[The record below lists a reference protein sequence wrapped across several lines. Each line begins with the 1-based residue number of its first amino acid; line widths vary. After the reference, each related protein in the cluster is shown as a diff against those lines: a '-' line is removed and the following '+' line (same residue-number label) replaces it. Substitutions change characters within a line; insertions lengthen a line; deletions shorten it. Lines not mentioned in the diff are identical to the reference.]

1 MHIKSVV
8 IVTKLGH
15 NLESCIKG
23 SFRFL
28 MEPHFSVRGEKCC
41 IVQSGRKKALHS
53 VDLLYHLQIG
63 PGFETSSA
71 LWR

>member
-15 NLESCIKG
+15 NLESCIEG
-23 SFRFL
+23 SFQFL
-28 MEPHFSVRGEKCC
+28 MEPYFSCW
-41 IVQSGRKKALHS
+41 IIQSGEKKALHS
-53 VDLLYHLQIG
+53 VDLLCHLQIG
-63 PGFETSSA
+63 PGLETSNA